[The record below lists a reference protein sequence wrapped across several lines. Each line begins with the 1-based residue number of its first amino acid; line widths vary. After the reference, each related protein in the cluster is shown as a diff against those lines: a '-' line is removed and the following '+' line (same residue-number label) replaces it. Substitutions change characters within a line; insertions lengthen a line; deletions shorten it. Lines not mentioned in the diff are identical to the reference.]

1 LVLTQF
7 LEVLHRLAV
16 VLEAMPILRQVAQV
30 VLAVVVV
37 QLAARLE
44 RETVQFKVLQV
55 EQVVLLV
62 RELEVEAAQVKLELA
77 LLLQQQVPMVAMV
90 YLQV

>member
-1 LVLTQF
+1 MLTQF

>member
-1 LVLTQF
+1 VLTQF